1 MSWLFHAGVL
11 QPVVRAGGPHGT
23 LCDGDNL
30 PSMTKFPAMNLV
42 AAGWLSLLRCLGLRI
57 GVDSMSGWRWTLL
70 CLLFAQVFCAV
81 SPVRAADDFLAP
93 EQAFKVE
100 ARMLASD
107 RAEVT
112 VWVAPGYYVYREPF
126 RFSAQGAVL
135 GEPLIPSGKVKFDE
149 NFQKNVETYRDA
161 VQISVPVA
169 AAAGPFTLSVVLQGC
184 AEAGL
189 CYPPMSTELRLDPA
203 VLSASRGTAAVEGV
217 SSLKSW
223 FDDASV
229 DRILANGRLW
239 QVVLAFFGMGLLLS
253 FTPCVLPMLPILS
266 SLIVG
271 ANGCSSRLRGLLLAA
286 LYGLGMALVYT
297 SLGVAAGLAGEG
309 FAAALQ
315 TPWAIG
321 GFSLLLVLLSLSMFD
336 VYELRLPAAWTTHWS
351 THSNRMPA
359 GQLLG
364 VFVMGGISA
373 LILSPCVTA
382 PLAGAL
388 LFISQSGDVVQGGAA
403 LFSMASGMSV
413 PLLLLGVSAGRW
425 VPKAG
430 AWMHGVKRLFG
441 LLMLAVALWLAQP
454 VLPIAAVL
462 GLWGLLLLLAG
473 FLLRPFQRHLHHRH
487 ALRSAFQRA
496 MGVIALAL
504 GLMQIVG
511 AASGG
516 NDPLRPLVHLGVAAS
531 APAALPEFQR
541 IDDLAGLDAALL
553 AAAGRPVML
562 DFYAD
567 WCVSCKEM
575 ERFTFSNAQVA
586 ARLAGAVLLKAD
598 VTVNSESHRALLR
611 RFRLFGP
618 PGTLFFDRSG
628 QEVAAARVVGF
639 QGADRF
645 QRTLDLAGL

>member
-1 MSWLFHAGVL
+1 MLALLVG
-11 QPVVRAGGPHGT
+11 
-23 LCDGDNL
+23 
-30 PSMTKFPAMNLV
+30 LV
-42 AAGWLSLLRCLGLRI
+42 ALP
-57 GVDSMSGWRWTLL
+57 
-70 CLLFAQVFCAV
+70 AQ
-81 SPVRAADDFLAP
+81 AADDFLPP
-93 EQAFKVE
+93 EQAFRVE
-100 ARMLASD
+100 ARMVAVD

-112 VWVAPGYYVYREPF
+112 VRIAAGYYVYREPF

-135 GEPLIPSGKVKFDE
+135 GDAQIPAGKVKFDE
-149 NFQKNVETYRDA
+149 NFQKNVETYRDTLRLA
-161 VQISVPVA
+161 VPVQSA
-169 AAAGPFTLSVVLQGC
+169 SGRFTLSVVLQGC
-184 AEAGL
+184 ADAGL
-189 CYPPMSTELRLDPA
+189 CYPPMTTELRLDPA
-203 VLSASRGTAAVEGV
+203 VVTSSAAGAAASADAGPLAQVKAW
-217 SSLKSW
+217 L
-223 FDDASV
+223 DDASV
-229 DRILANGRLW
+229 DRVLAKGRLW

-271 ANGCSSRLRGLLLAA
+271 SQTCPSRLRGVLLAA
-286 LYGLGMALVYT
+286 TYALGMALVYT
-297 SLGVAAGLAGEG
+297 ALGIAAGLAGEG

-336 VYELRLPAAWTTHWS
+336 VYELRLPASWTTHLS
-351 THSNRMPA
+351 TRSNRLPA
-359 GQLLG
+359 GQIAG
-364 VFVMGGISA
+364 VFLMGGISA

-413 PLLLLGVSAGRW
+413 PLLLLGASAGRW

-462 GLWGLLLLLAG
+462 GLWGLLLLLTG
-473 FLLRPFQRHLHHRH
+473 FLLRPFNGHGHHHRH
-487 ALRSAFQRA
+487 LLRSALQRA
-496 MGVIALAL
+496 LGVVALAL

-516 NDPLRPLVHLGVAAS
+516 NDPLRPLAHFGVATV
-531 APAALPEFQR
+531 APGLKPVFQR
-541 IDDLAGLDAALL
+541 VDDIAGLDAALL
-553 AAAGRPVML
+553 SAAGRPVML

-575 ERFTFSNAQVA
+575 ERFTFSNADVA
-586 ARLAGAVLLKAD
+586 ARLSGAVLLKAD
-598 VTVNSESHRALLR
+598 VTANSEAHRALLR
-611 RFRLFGP
+611 RFKLFGP
-618 PGTLFFDRSG
+618 PGTLFFDAAG
-628 QEVAAARVVGF
+628 QEIAAARVVGF
-639 QGADRF
+639 QGAARF
-645 QRTLDLAGL
+645 GLTLDRVGL

>member
-1 MSWLFHAGVL
+1 MTNFPTLGQLVAEWLFRVLAVTFGQSLAAARRSWRWLPGLWVL
-11 QPVVRAGGPHGT
+11 Q
-23 LCDGDNL
+23 
-30 PSMTKFPAMNLV
+30 
-42 AAGWLSLLRCLGLRI
+42 LGL
-57 GVDSMSGWRWTLL
+57 LAL
-70 CLLFAQVFCAV
+70 PAQ
-81 SPVRAADDFLAP
+81 AADDFLAP
-93 EQAFKVE
+93 EQAFQVE
-100 ARMLASD
+100 AHMLAAN
-107 RAEVT
+107 RAQVT
-112 VWVAPGYYVYREPF
+112 VRVTPGYYVYREPF

-135 GEPLIPSGKVKFDE
+135 GAPVIPAGKVKFDE
-149 NFQKNVETYRDA
+149 NFQKNVETYRDTLNI
-161 VQISVPVA
+161 QVPVA
-169 AAAGPFTLSVVLQGC
+169 TASGPFVLAVVLQGC
-184 AEAGL
+184 ADAGL
-189 CYPPMSTELRLDPA
+189 CYPPMTTTVRLDPA
-203 VLSASRGTAAVEGV
+203 VLASPAQTAAPTA
-217 SSLKSW
+217 SSFKSW
-223 FDDASV
+223 LDGASA
-229 DRILANGRLW
+229 DRILAGGRLW
-239 QVVLAFFGMGLLLS
+239 QIVLAFFGMGLLLA

-271 ANGCSSRLRGLLLAA
+271 ADGCSSRLRGLMLAA
-286 LYGLGMALVYT
+286 AYGLGMALVYT
-297 SLGVAAGLAGEG
+297 GLGVAAGLAGEG

-336 VYELRLPAAWTTHWS
+336 VYELRLPASWTTHWS
-351 THSNRMPA
+351 THSNRLPA
-359 GQLLG
+359 GHLLG

-413 PLLLLGVSAGRW
+413 PLLLLGASAGRW

-430 AWMHGVKRLFG
+430 AWMHGIKRLFG

-473 FLLRPFQRHLHHRH
+473 FLLRPFTRHGQHRH
-487 ALRSAFQRA
+487 ALRSALQRA
-496 MGVIALAL
+496 LGVVALAL

-516 NDPLRPLVHLGVAAS
+516 NDPLRPLAHLGNAPTATTAAPS
-531 APAALPEFQR
+531 FQR
-541 IDDLAGLDAALL
+541 IDGTAALDAALA

-586 ARLAGAVLLKAD
+586 GRLSGAVLLKAD
-598 VTVNSESHRALLR
+598 VTANSADHRALLR

-618 PGTLFFDRSG
+618 PGTLFFDPTG
-628 QEVAAARVVGF
+628 QEIAAARVVGF
-639 QGADRF
+639 QGAERF
-645 QRTLDLAGL
+645 LQTLGLAGL